1 MFQVADVDFNLSATE
16 AAFRDELRAWLEQH
30 CPRDWE
36 RTRQALS
43 REARAEALIGWQRQ
57 LHAAVHRLRHLLRS
71 AQVAEGASS

>member
-1 MFQVADVDFNLSATE
+1 MLSATE
-16 AAFRDELRAWLEQH
+16 VAFRDELRAWLEQH

-57 LHAAVHRLRHLLRS
+57 LHAAEFVPSGAARS
-71 AQVAEGASS
+71 FGK